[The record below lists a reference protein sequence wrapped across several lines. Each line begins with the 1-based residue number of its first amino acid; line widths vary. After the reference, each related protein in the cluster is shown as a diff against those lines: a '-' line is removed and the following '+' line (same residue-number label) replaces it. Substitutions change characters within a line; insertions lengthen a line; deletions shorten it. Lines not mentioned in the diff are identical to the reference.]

1 MANNNDNKVLNV
13 PNLRFPEFTGEWK
26 QTKFKDVCK
35 VETGNKNTQDKV
47 EDGLYPFYV
56 RSQIVERINA
66 WNFDGEAILTAG
78 DGVGVGKVFHYSIG
92 KIGVHQRVYILSGF
106 KCDGKYLYNYFS
118 SRFYNRVKRLSAK
131 NSVDSVRMEMITEM
145 PLSLPSLEEQNKI
158 GRLLSL
164 LEDRIATQ
172 NKIID
177 RLQSLIKG
185 LNDYIQN
192 SIYGEVVCF
201 SELGEPYSGLS
212 GKIGDDFGT
221 GKPFITYMNVY
232 QNTYVSDKEV
242 GLVKISANEKQ
253 NHVRYGDALFTLSSE
268 TPEEVGMGAVYLG
281 NEEELYLNSFCF
293 GVHINDSYHVHPQY
307 LAYLISS
314 TNFRKS
320 VYPLAQGSTRFNLQK
335 NDFMRMRFTIPELSI
350 QKRIA
355 ETLDNIS
362 NRLAI
367 EQQLQHLY
375 IQQKQHLLC
384 QMFI

>member
-172 NKIID
+172 NKIIEDLKKLKSAIID
-177 RLQSLIKG
+177 RVLFNIGNHEMLG
-185 LNDYIQN
+185 DYVKVQGGYAFKSSEFKEYGVPVIRISNLPQD
-192 SIYGEVVCF
+192 SIYVDLKDCVYYDSGD
-201 SELGEPYSGLS
+201 YSNYVISNDMLLIAMS
-212 GKIGDDFGT
+212 GATT
-221 GKPFITYMNVY
+221 GKTAIYSNQFIAYLNQRVGCFRNIKHIY
-232 QNTYVSDKEV
+232 YPYLYV
-242 GLVKISANEKQ
+242 LVESK
-253 NHVRYGDALFTLSSE
+253 LFKNQLSSKLIA
-268 TPEEVGMGAVYLG
+268 GAQP
-281 NEEELYLNSFCF
+281 N
-293 GVHINDSYHVHPQY
+293 
-307 LAYLISS
+307 ISS
-314 TNFRKS
+314 SDLESILLPFPCIELQQEIADSIKS
-320 VYPLAQGSTRFNLQK
+320 VNKKINCEEKLMSLYTENKTYLLQ
-335 NDFMRMRFTIPELSI
+335 
-350 QKRIA
+350 
-355 ETLDNIS
+355 
-362 NRLAI
+362 
-367 EQQLQHLY
+367 
-375 IQQKQHLLC
+375 

>member
-1 MANNNDNKVLNV
+1 
-13 PNLRFPEFTGEWK
+13 
-26 QTKFKDVCK
+26 
-35 VETGNKNTQDKV
+35 
-47 EDGLYPFYV
+47 
-56 RSQIVERINA
+56 
-66 WNFDGEAILTAG
+66 
-78 DGVGVGKVFHYSIG
+78 
-92 KIGVHQRVYILSGF
+92 
-106 KCDGKYLYNYFS
+106 
-118 SRFYNRVKRLSAK
+118 
-131 NSVDSVRMEMITEM
+131 
-145 PLSLPSLEEQNKI
+145 
-158 GRLLSL
+158 
-164 LEDRIATQ
+164 
-172 NKIID
+172 
-177 RLQSLIKG
+177 
-185 LNDYIQN
+185 
-192 SIYGEVVCF
+192 
-201 SELGEPYSGLS
+201 
-212 GKIGDDFGT
+212 
-221 GKPFITYMNVY
+221 MNVY